1 LDTMITD
8 IKICSNMSP
17 KVRRILFP
25 ILATVPAALVAL
37 GTEDLGILV
46 TITGAYA
53 GAGIQYVIPCSLVF
67 IARRRLKRL
76 EKNLSS
82 SIENPLGSVF
92 KHTCFVFLVLAWSVL
107 AVGLVTANFII
118 NAIK

>member
-1 LDTMITD
+1 MITD
-8 IKICSNMSP
+8 IKICSHMSP

-37 GTEDLGILV
+37 ATENLGILI

-67 IARRRLKRL
+67 LARRRLDKLRL
-76 EKNLSS
+76 SVLHLP
-82 SIENPLGSVF
+82 ENPLSSPF
-92 KHTCFVFLVLAWSVL
+92 RSRAWLVLLMVWSSV
-107 AVGLVTANFII
+107 AV
-118 NAIK
+118 